1 MRTTMHNVEYKT
13 RYVRARPTMAFLLSS
28 ASHFKPGTVT
38 TRLCISAIGSEFEFM
53 NMDAAIAKALIRV
66 LSAKFGLKK
75 GQRSIPLRLFQPHD
89 YSEEVC
95 DDHGHEGGDDEEYG
109 YDP

>member
-1 MRTTMHNVEYKT
+1 MRTTMPNVEYKT

-53 NMDAAIAKALIRV
+53 NMDAAMANDLHGAAHISGV
-66 LSAKFGLKK
+66 K
-75 GQRSIPLRLFQPHD
+75 GQRSA
-89 YSEEVC
+89 
-95 DDHGHEGGDDEEYG
+95 
-109 YDP
+109 